1 MGGKSRVN
9 FICLL
14 GFKTTLS
21 TLSNCPL
28 STVSA
33 SRPLIQP
40 FTNSQIPL
48 TKTLME
54 HSKYLKNSRRLFR
67 FLVFLLDLRRNPA
80 FSGSKQPPFITSTQ
94 PFVDLFSMYKQNML
108 YFELKENKNSE

>member
-14 GFKTTLS
+14 AFKTTLS
-21 TLSNCPL
+21 TLLNCPL
-28 STVSA
+28 STVSE

-54 HSKYLKNSRRLFR
+54 HSKYLKNSRRFFR
-67 FLVFLLDLRRNPA
+67 SLIDFWFFIGLEKKSRFFGLQTTAIHHQYTA
-80 FSGSKQPPFITSTQ
+80 FCKPIFY
-94 PFVDLFSMYKQNML
+94 V
-108 YFELKENKNSE
+108 